1 MAKWIGYSEGE
12 TSICARKIMKFK
24 QLNPNVKL
32 SFIFEALQSFGRGIW
47 MGNIFSLYVVIFVES
62 SEGIFGFTPNELLG
76 ITAGVSGIAMT
87 AIVFPAGIMADKF
100 PRQIMLRTAAVVGII
115 AMLTLALAE
124 SIFMILL
131 AMMLWG
137 AFQGITRP
145 AFEAILA
152 DSLMSGSRSGIYAK
166 LHLTRQFFMA
176 TGPFLNVIL
185 FFILGD
191 KWDISILKSVMLVG
205 IIISMAS
212 TLVLFLFR
220 DSHSMG
226 EESESL
232 FDGIAEKSD
241 SKEHSKLTKRIPLL
255 LVTSN
260 VIIGMGAGM
269 TIKFFPVFFRS
280 IYGMQPI
287 SVQLIMGLTFIFT
300 GIFGILAQQ
309 LSLRKGRAKMI
320 FVVQFAAT
328 LCLISIGFYPAVI
341 LLIPLF
347 VLRGSLMNAAQP
359 LSRSILMDVVPK
371 RNRGKWNSVE
381 TVAWGLFWNASAVVG
396 GFLIGDNNFQRC
408 FFITAVIYLIGS
420 IPILMLIPLVK
431 QEAE

>member
-1 MAKWIGYSEGE
+1 
-12 TSICARKIMKFK
+12 MKFK
-24 QLNPNVKL
+24 QLNTNVKL

-47 MGNIFSLYVVIFVES
+47 MGNIFSLYVVIFVENS
-62 SEGIFGFTPNELLG
+62 QGVFGYTPNELLG
-76 ITAGVSGIAMT
+76 ITAGASGIAMT
-87 AIVFPAGIMADKF
+87 AIVFPSGFLADKF
-100 PRQIMLRTAAVVGII
+100 PRQLMLKTAALVGII

-124 SIFMILL
+124 SIFMILV
-131 AMMLWG
+131 AMLLWG

-152 DSLMSGSRSGIYAK
+152 DSLKSGSRSGIYAK
-166 LHLTRQFFMA
+166 IHLTRQFFMA
-176 TGPFLNVIL
+176 SGPFLNVIL

-212 TLVLFLFR
+212 TFVLFLFK

-232 FDGIAEKSD
+232 FNNNLENSN
-241 SKEHSKLTKRIPLL
+241 SKQNSKLTKKIPIL

-280 IYGMQPI
+280 IYGMKPI
-287 SVQLIMGLTFIFT
+287 SVQLIMGFTFIFT
-300 GIFGILAQQ
+300 GIFGMLAQKF
-309 LSLRKGRAKMI
+309 SLKKGRGEMI
-320 FVVQFAAT
+320 FVVQFLAT
-328 LCLISIGFYPAVI
+328 LCLIGIGFYPAVV

-347 VLRGSLMNAAQP
+347 ILRGSLMNAAQP

-371 RNRGKWNSVE
+371 RHRGKWNSVE
-381 TVAWGLFWNASAVVG
+381 TIAWGLFWNASAVIG

-408 FFITAVIYLIGS
+408 FFITAGIYLIGT
-420 IPILMLIPLVK
+420 IPILMLIPLVHK
-431 QEAE
+431 EISQEK